1 MRSIDAR
8 IKALEQLAPA
18 PNVRFVVSYR
28 TDGSVVPL
36 APGDMW
42 ARVPAFLPEPCRTVD
57 EWLKLHAEPALRD
70 PKLALDEMLRV
81 QRRATKTFNEL
92 AAQFEGRQCAG
103 QSRP

>member
-18 PNVRFVVSYR
+18 PNIRFVVNYR

-42 ARVPAFLPEPCRTVD
+42 TRNPAFLAEPCRTTE
-57 EWLKLHAEPALRD
+57 EWLKLYGEPALLGTKR
-70 PKLALDEMLRV
+70 ALDEMLRV
-81 QRRATKTFNEL
+81 QRRAMEKFNEL
-92 AAQFEGRQCAG
+92 ATQFERRQ
-103 QSRP
+103 